1 MRNIL
6 EIASMLDNSGQYSL
20 SDKLFRI
27 AQSTPAQFADANRP
41 YARYP
46 TNPADMKALKNQIVR
61 TDFRG
66 DVYQAQ
72 RGDTRYNTSDIRSFA
87 AGLMNHAISK
97 RFPNMKDAF
106 DDYAN
111 KGAIFKG
118 QKVQNVP
125 QLVELY
131 ERISNYS
138 GDITSAMLEDELR
151 NIFTNPQNPNTPN
164 TNQENPVPYNANVPN
179 NNLGTFNEQSNS
191 NTNKV
196 PSYAAINST
205 DPKSFVNNLLT
216 FMESRGADKNLT
228 KAFNDYA
235 DAGATYNGVSIK
247 NNPALFKVYK
257 QIASSN
263 NFIGQIQLE
272 SAVTIALNQLKVKEY
287 IKTMTDNLNAD
298 KNMTQQEKEKL
309 LAEITQ
315 AVNEMPEYNL

>member
-6 EIASMLDNSGQYSL
+6 KIASILDNCEQFHL
-20 SDKLFRI
+20 SDKLFKI
-27 AQSTPAQFADANRP
+27 AQSTPAQIADANRP
-41 YARYP
+41 YAKYP
-46 TNPADMKALKNQIVR
+46 TNPANINELKNQIVR

-66 DVYQAQ
+66 DVYQAD

-97 RFPNMKDAF
+97 RLPNMKDAF

-111 KGAIFKG
+111 TGAIFRG

-131 ERISNYS
+131 KRISNFT
-138 GDITSAMLEDELR
+138 GDITRPMLEEELR
-151 NIFTNPQNPNTPN
+151 NIFANPQNPNPQSPNQGTPMS
-164 TNQENPVPYNANVPN
+164 TMPSN
-179 NNLGTFNEQSNS
+179 NFGIVNEQSSNPS
-191 NTNKV
+191 NTVNQNV
-196 PSYAAINST
+196 SFSST
-205 DPKSFVNNLLT
+205 DPKSFANNLLS

-235 DAGATYNGVSIK
+235 DAGATYDGVSIK
-247 NNPALFKVYK
+247 NNPALIKVYK

-263 NFIGQIQLE
+263 GFIGEIQLE
-272 SAVTIALNQLKVKEY
+272 SAVSIALNQQKVKQH
-287 IKTMTDNLNAD
+287 IKTITDNLNAD
-298 KNMTQQEKEKL
+298 KSMPREEKQKL

-315 AVNEMPEYNL
+315 AANEMPKYNF

>member
-6 EIASMLDNSGQYSL
+6 KIASLLDFSGQYNL
-20 SDKLFRI
+20 SDKLFKI
-27 AQSTPAQFADANRP
+27 AQSTPAQIADANRP

-46 TNPADMKALKNQIVR
+46 TNPANINELRNQIVR

-66 DVYQAQ
+66 DVYQAD

-97 RFPNMKDAF
+97 RLPNMKDAF

-111 KGAIFKG
+111 TGAIFRG

-131 ERISNYS
+131 KRISNFT
-138 GDITSAMLEDELR
+138 GDITRPMLEEELR
-151 NIFTNPQNPNTPN
+151 NIFANPQNPNPQSPNQVTPMSTMPSN
-164 TNQENPVPYNANVPN
+164 IVGIV
-179 NNLGTFNEQSNS
+179 NEQSSNPTNTVKQNVSFNS
-191 NTNKV
+191 N
-196 PSYAAINST
+196 
-205 DPKSFVNNLLT
+205 DPKSFANNLLS
-216 FMESRGADKNLT
+216 FMESRGADKNLA

-235 DAGATYNGVSIK
+235 DAGATYDGVSIK
-247 NNPALFKVYK
+247 NNPALIKVYK

-272 SAVTIALNQLKVKEY
+272 SAVSVAINQLKSKEY
-287 IKTMTDNLNAD
+287 IKTITDNLNAD
-298 KNMTQQEKEKL
+298 KNMPEQEKQKL

-315 AVNEMPEYNL
+315 AANEMPEYTL